1 MGNNTNRFTQEQIQ
15 WLKDNYKNY
24 RFKELTVKFNQLFQ
38 ENKSVSWIRHFVGCK
53 RHLGLKSIF
62 KAPFS
67 SEEISFIKKYAPLM
81 TRKDFYKFYCEHFG
95 NLRTSISVNKK
106 AKDLKAL
113 RTKETISYARYK
125 NRDSKFPIGHI
136 MERSWAK
143 YIKISNAKMDKN
155 QNNLQNYMPLS
166 QYVLEQHGII
176 LKENQRIKFKD
187 GNIKN
192 CDFDNLI
199 VVSASTMGYMSK
211 KQLWGK
217 GEITEAALKVGEL
230 LDKIKEIEEGGK

>member
-38 ENKSVSWIRHFVGCK
+38 ENKSVSWIRHFVGSK
-53 RHLGLKSIF
+53 KHLGLKSIF

-67 SEEISFIKKYAPLM
+67 SEEISFIKQYAPSM
-81 TRKDFYKFYCEHFG
+81 TREDFYKFYCERFG
-95 NLRTSISVNKK
+95 NLRTSHSVNKK

-113 RTKETISYARYK
+113 RTEETISYARYK
-125 NRDSKFPIGHI
+125 NMADKFPIGHI
-136 MERSWAK
+136 QEKTLGK
-143 YIKISNAKMDKN
+143 YIKISDKKMEKGKGP
-155 QNNLQNYMPLS
+155 LQNYIPLS
-166 QYVLEQHGII
+166 QYVLAQHGII
-176 LKENQRIKFKD
+176 LTKDQRVKFKD
-187 GNIKN
+187 GNTKN
-192 CDFDNLI
+192 CDINNLMVI
-199 VVSASTMGYMSK
+199 SSSTMGYMAS
-211 KQLWGK
+211 KQLWNK